1 MNYIIELMKSLIK
14 IILVIVAL
22 IMLIPIIMEFAEQ
35 YVASQIGNLSLVNLT
50 DYLFNLAKL
59 NVTET
64 SISEDLLSTQL
75 GSLYYFFVN
84 HLIVI
89 LLAAFFLI
97 VAQIISNIL

>member
-1 MNYIIELMKSLIK
+1 MKSLIK

-22 IMLIPIIMEFAEQ
+22 IMLIPTIMEFAEQ
-35 YVASQIGNLSLVNLT
+35 YVANQIGNLSLMNLT
-50 DYLFNLAKL
+50 GYLFNLAKL
-59 NVTET
+59 NVTKT

-75 GSLYYFFVN
+75 DSLYNLFVN

-97 VAQIISNIL
+97 VARIISDIL